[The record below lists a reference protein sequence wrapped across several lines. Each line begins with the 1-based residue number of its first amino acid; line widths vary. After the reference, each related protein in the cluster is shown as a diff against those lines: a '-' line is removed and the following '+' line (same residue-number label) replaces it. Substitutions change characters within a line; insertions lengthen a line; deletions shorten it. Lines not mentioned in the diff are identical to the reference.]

1 MRANTA
7 TLVYS
12 LARGFSNL
20 QVKSGMNTGLTGT
33 SALVGN
39 KPDPHGMVM
48 VYDLNGHISH
58 QDETQRQKKNKSA
71 TAKPVLQYLT
81 ASAAFCMHEIWC
93 QFHSNKND
101 KIFPGHLGD
110 NRYNQSLVKCVQVND
125 LHLITSHRAPAAGKT
140 VIFSVRFG
148 SVQSFQQCS
157 EKKSVKGQREKMS
170 PVNTARN
177 WLRVMKKEG
186 GRGTFSPR
194 FQLEIA
200 SLLSLSLSPTVV
212 KVVRKVFI
220 S

>member
-81 ASAAFCMHEIWC
+81 ASAAFCMHEI
-93 QFHSNKND
+93 
-101 KIFPGHLGD
+101 
-110 NRYNQSLVKCVQVND
+110 
-125 LHLITSHRAPAAGKT
+125 
-140 VIFSVRFG
+140 
-148 SVQSFQQCS
+148 
-157 EKKSVKGQREKMS
+157 
-170 PVNTARN
+170 
-177 WLRVMKKEG
+177 
-186 GRGTFSPR
+186 
-194 FQLEIA
+194 
-200 SLLSLSLSPTVV
+200 
-212 KVVRKVFI
+212 
-220 S
+220 